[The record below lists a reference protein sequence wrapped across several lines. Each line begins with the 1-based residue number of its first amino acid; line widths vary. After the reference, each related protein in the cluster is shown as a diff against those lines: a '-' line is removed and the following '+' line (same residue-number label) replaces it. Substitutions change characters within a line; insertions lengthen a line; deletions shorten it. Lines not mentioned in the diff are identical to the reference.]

1 MNSLPE
7 QAPGGEGRMLNAVR
21 LIVLVSVGLGL
32 WMGFG
37 AVPANSQASVKGPP
51 TQREES
57 PAEAASRQ
65 RDARERE
72 NAYKNAVKNIPEQ
85 KANKDPWAGA
95 R

>member
-1 MNSLPE
+1 
-7 QAPGGEGRMLNAVR
+7 MLNAIRV
-21 LIVLVSVGLGL
+21 IVLVSLGMGL

-51 TQREES
+51 TQKEES
-57 PAEAASRQ
+57 PGEAESRR

-72 NAYKNAVKNIPEQ
+72 NAYKNAIKNIPDQ

>member
-1 MNSLPE
+1 
-7 QAPGGEGRMLNAVR
+7 MLNAIR
-21 LIVLVSVGLGL
+21 LIVLVSLGIGL
-32 WMGFG
+32 WIGFG
-37 AVPANSQASVKGPP
+37 AVPARTQDSVKGPP
-51 TQREES
+51 TQRQES

-72 NAYKNAVKNIPEQ
+72 NAYKNAVKNIPDQ

>member
-1 MNSLPE
+1 MFNAIRLVVLASL
-7 QAPGGEGRMLNAVR
+7 GM
-21 LIVLVSVGLGL
+21 GL

-51 TQREES
+51 TPKEES

-72 NAYKNAVKNIPEQ
+72 NAYRNAIKNIPEQ
-85 KANKDPWAGA
+85 KGNKDPWAGA